1 MCMYVQQEIGD
12 LVLTA
17 LRQLFLYMEKKI
29 YGKYSFTEWLS
40 AAMVANGVPSVL
52 LSTQEGVV
60 FSSRVIETLYESSL
74 KLYLFNR
81 SRQRARIEL
90 LLEEWSLLQLEA
102 AGIDEKFTAEMAIPV
117 R

>member
-1 MCMYVQQEIGD
+1 MH
-12 LVLTA
+12 
-17 LRQLFLYMEKKI
+17 QLFLYMEKKI

-40 AAMVANGVPSVL
+40 ASMVTNGVPRVL

-81 SRQRARIEL
+81 SRQRARVEF
-90 LLEEWSLLQLEA
+90 LLEEWAILQLEA
-102 AGIDEKFTAEMAIPV
+102 VNIDDKFTTEMAIPV
-117 R
+117 RLVQLHCGGGGV

>member
-1 MCMYVQQEIGD
+1 
-12 LVLTA
+12 
-17 LRQLFLYMEKKI
+17 MEKKI

-40 AAMVANGVPSVL
+40 ASMVTNGVPRVL

-81 SRQRARIEL
+81 SRQRARVEF
-90 LLEEWSLLQLEA
+90 LLEEWAILQLEA
-102 AGIDEKFTAEMAIPV
+102 VNIDDKFTTEMAIPV
-117 R
+117 RQVYPNDVVVRCGME